1 MAAPATID
9 WMNPQGQ
16 QVNLGLSPGDTSWY
30 QTEAPRYMAGFASN
44 DPQFQNYWNQYGSDP
59 SMATPDFWESGQGTN
74 WMQRARA
81 GGDAERDRQH
91 AESQKKGFLGLGKLG
106 DVAAMAAL
114 AYFGGPALSSMFGG
128 GAGAGAA
135 MAGEAAFGGGMASE
149 LAWGAPELAGMA
161 AGGSSLAG
169 GGMAAELAWGAPEL
183 AGMAAGNFANAALPT
198 AGFFSNLFSNPM
210 SSLKSLMPGERGGVP
225 TTGPFS
231 GGGGAG
237 ALPWGTMASVGSI
250 ATGLMGLNERKKL
263 QEAGMRAAEMQD
275 PAGPLRPM
283 AQRELIELMRNPAA
297 IVKRPGFDAGRLAVD
312 RSMAGQGYLPA
323 SRDKVS
329 GNYLDAMSNYGSNF
343 YNQELARLMAISGV
357 NIPPSG
363 GNLMLSG
370 QMGSSALTGQAIQS
384 ILAGIRGLG

>member
-30 QTEAPRYMAGFASN
+30 QTEAPRFMAGFASN

-128 GAGAGAA
+128 GAGAAGAT
-135 MAGEAAFGGGMASE
+135 MAGDAAFGGGLASE

-183 AGMAAGNFANAALPT
+183 AGMAAGNFANAAAPA
-198 AGFFSNLFSNPM
+198 AGFFSNLFSNPTGA
-210 SSLKSLMPGERGGVP
+210 LKSLVPGERGGVP

-231 GGGGAG
+231 GGAG
-237 ALPWGTMASVGSI
+237 ALPWGTMASAGSI
-250 ATGLMGLNERKKL
+250 VTGIMGLNERKKI

-275 PAGPLRPM
+275 PFGSQRPQYQAQLARLM
-283 AQRELIELMRNPAA
+283 ADPSSITS
-297 IVKRPGFDAGRLAVD
+297 VPGFDAGRLAVE
-312 RSMAGQGYLPA
+312 RSMAAQGYNPA
-323 SRDKVS
+323 SSKVS
-329 GNYLDAMSNYGSNF
+329 GNYLDSMGTYGGNF
-343 YNQELARLMAISGV
+343 YNQELARLMQLAGAGIG
-357 NIPPSG
+357 PSG

-384 ILAGIRGLG
+384 ILAGIRGLGS